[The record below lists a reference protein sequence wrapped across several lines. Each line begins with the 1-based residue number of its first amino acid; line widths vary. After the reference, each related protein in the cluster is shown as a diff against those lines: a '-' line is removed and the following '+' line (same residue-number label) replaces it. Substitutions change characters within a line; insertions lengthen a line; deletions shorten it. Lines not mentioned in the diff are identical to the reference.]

1 VQERTREE
9 WKRGLAEETGIEWID
24 RTETLAA
31 LCKRLAAHPFVTVD
45 TEFMR
50 ETTYYPKLCLV
61 QIASEA
67 EVALIDPLAPGI
79 DLAPFFAL
87 MANQSVVKVFH
98 AARQDIE
105 TFWNIA
111 QAIPAPLFDTQV
123 AAMVCGFGDQIGY
136 EAIAS
141 SLAGAKIDK
150 SSRFTD
156 WSKRPLSEAQF
167 AYAAADVTH
176 LRVVYTRLQARLEKT
191 GRSNWVSEEMAILT
205 DPETYRADPER
216 AWERLRNR
224 ARKPRDLAVL
234 MELAAWREREAQIK
248 DVPRG
253 RILKDDVLG
262 ELVLAA
268 PKNLQ
273 AMAQMRGLPNGF
285 ERSRSAADL
294 VEAIQRGLA
303 RPLSDLPP
311 IAQRNSMSN
320 GAAALMQ
327 LLKVLLQAASD
338 RHQVAAKIIA
348 TSEDLEELA
357 ESDSLALPCL
367 IGWRAEVFG
376 NEALALKNGALALTV
391 RGGRVRTVAIDQPD
405 SSSEPALRTR

>member
-1 VQERTREE
+1 MPMQ
-9 WKRGLAEETGIEWID
+9 WID
-24 RTETLAA
+24 TTESLDA
-31 LCKRLAAHPFVTVD
+31 LCQRLAAHPFVTVD

-61 QIASEA
+61 QIASED
-67 EVALIDPLAPGI
+67 EVALVDPLAPGI

-87 MANQSVVKVFH
+87 MRNIAVVKVFH

-105 TFWNIA
+105 TFWNLA
-111 QAIPAPLFDTQV
+111 QTIPVPLFDTQV

-156 WSKRPLSEAQF
+156 WSKRPLSEAQLD
-167 AYAAADVTH
+167 YAAADVTH
-176 LRVVYTRLQARLEKT
+176 LRVIYAKLKARLEKA
-191 GRSNWVSEEMAILT
+191 GRTDWVTEEMAILI
-205 DPETYRADPER
+205 DPETYKGDPDR
-216 AWERLRNR
+216 AWERLKSR

-234 MELAAWREREAQIK
+234 MEIAAWREREAQSR

-253 RILKDDVLG
+253 RILKDDILG
-262 ELVLAA
+262 ELAVAA
-268 PKNLQ
+268 PKTQQ
-273 AMAQMRGLPNGF
+273 ALAQLRGLPNGF
-285 ERSRSAADL
+285 ERSRNGAD
-294 VEAIQRGLA
+294 VIEAIQRGLA
-303 RPLSDLPP
+303 RPPESLPP
-311 IAQRNSMSN
+311 LDARMGLSN

-348 TSEDLEELA
+348 TADELEELA
-357 ESDSLALPCL
+357 SSDDEALPCL
-367 IGWRAEVFG
+367 QGWRREIFG
-376 NEALALKNGALALTV
+376 EEALRLKQGLLALTV
-391 RGGRVRTVAIDQPD
+391 RGGKVRTVEIGAAG
-405 SSSEPALRTR
+405 EK